1 MKKNPFLRG
10 VASSSQLGYVQA
22 DSSVRLDETSPGDS
36 GRNNTNRYILE
47 EDIILEEKKEKEEE
61 VPLGVEKDD
70 PDFIELLS
78 LAHDDVSSWDNA
90 GTGDNV
96 TVYKKMTE
104 DSPIVMLKAY
114 ALIEG
119 VQPETVFEVMSN

>member
-10 VASSSQLGYVQA
+10 VPPSSQLGYVQA
-22 DSSVRLDETSPGDS
+22 DTSVRLDETSPADS

-78 LAHDDVSSWDNA
+78 LA
-90 GTGDNV
+90 
-96 TVYKKMTE
+96 
-104 DSPIVMLKAY
+104 
-114 ALIEG
+114 
-119 VQPETVFEVMSN
+119 